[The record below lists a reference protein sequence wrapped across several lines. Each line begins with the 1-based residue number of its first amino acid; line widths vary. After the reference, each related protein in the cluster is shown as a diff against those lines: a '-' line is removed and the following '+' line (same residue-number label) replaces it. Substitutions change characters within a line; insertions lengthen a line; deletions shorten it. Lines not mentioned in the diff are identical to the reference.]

1 MAPTDVRMPDGGHP
15 GEIALAHG
23 EAVTRALLGVD
34 AIYREESGDEVGLV
48 VLDMD
53 TERRYEPEPFDSYAD
68 ARRRWEV
75 LWREAA
81 RLSEPDRRRY
91 YRQLAGSTI
100 AFIAWRE
107 EGLRFER
114 QLTGFLHVPGGPIAD
129 RELGDLRRA
138 IGAGLTA
145 LGYGGSLAR
154 QCAEWEAATRVPA
167 DEVAG
172 VLGELMDEAWSRTEE
187 RLLEIPASRDDAMR
201 VETVSGAAFN
211 ARCNY
216 AVRRVEINIDPVL
229 TRPALKH
236 LAVHEG
242 CPGHY
247 VQFKLRETMARAG
260 EATAD
265 VLLSVVNTASS
276 SVFEGIA
283 DTGLSMLDWEDDD
296 DRVQSLL
303 GRYRTAIATVAAW
316 RLHALGHHAAD
327 VKDWLAERALTG
339 GDGWVENRMA
349 FISAPERAVLIW
361 SYWYGE
367 PAVRAA
373 WERVEP
379 GDQPAFLRYLYGR
392 MHSLETVSAFPDLAA
407 RERR

>member
-1 MAPTDVRMPDGGHP
+1 MPTDRRPTDSWHP
-15 GEIALAHG
+15 GEITRAHG

-34 AIYREESGDEVGLV
+34 AVYRAESGDDVGLV
-48 VLDMD
+48 VLNMD
-53 TERRYEPEPFDSYAD
+53 TERRYEPEPFESYAD
-68 ARRRWEV
+68 AHRRWDV

-91 YRQLAGSTI
+91 YRQLASSTL

-107 EGLRFER
+107 GGLPFER
-114 QLTGFLHVPGGPIAD
+114 QLADFLHVPAGPVVD
-129 RELGDLRRA
+129 RALGDLRRG
-138 IGAGLTA
+138 IGMRLSD
-145 LGYGGSLAR
+145 LGYGGSLPR
-154 QCAEWEAATRVPA
+154 QCAEWETANRVPP

-201 VETVSGAAFN
+201 VETVSGVAFN
-211 ARCNY
+211 ARCDY
-216 AVRRVEINIDPVL
+216 AVRRVEINVDPVL

-283 DTGLSMLDWEDDD
+283 DAGMSMLDWEDES

-303 GRYRTAIATVAAW
+303 GRYRAAIGTVAAW
-316 RLHALGHHAAD
+316 RLHALGHDAGD

-339 GDGWVENRMA
+339 GDGWIESRMA
-349 FISAPERAVLIW
+349 FISAPERAALIW

-373 WERVEP
+373 WDRVEP
-379 GDQPAFLRYLYGR
+379 GDQPAFLRFLHGR
-392 MHSLETVSAFPDLAA
+392 MHSPATVSSFSDHTAPD
-407 RERR
+407 RR